1 MLEMEVNKMK
11 TITLPEDLG
20 EKATNISIEELKLN
34 LKQAENRPSIKEQLI
49 LKMYE
54 IADKTKK
61 LYDTDEITVLKGID
75 HTGIYLCCINKTN
88 TEITLVAP
96 LVNLGLDGKCSGYC
110 VLNGEDIKVASEKVE
125 LKISALDAVLAK
137 LTEVE

>member
-1 MLEMEVNKMK
+1 MK

-20 EKATNISIEELKLN
+20 KKATNISMEELKSA

-61 LYDTDEITVLKGID
+61 LYDTPEITVLIGID
-75 HTGIYLCCINKTN
+75 RTGTYLCCINKTD
-88 TEITLVAP
+88 TELSLVAP

-110 VLNGEDIKVASEKVE
+110 VLNGEDIKVESEVVE
-125 LKISALDAVLAK
+125 LRISALDAVLAK
-137 LTEVE
+137 LTEAE